1 MGLDLITKP
10 EITSEYGRGGRLFRS
25 VNGHAALGESW
36 QLKTVRPRHTG
47 FCFGVRDALELTSKA
62 LRPGEPTVALGQVVH
77 NARALEEL
85 ELNGLGRTDQLP
97 AAGGP
102 QVVVTAHGAT
112 PQLFDEAQAR
122 GLTVIDTTCPLVQ
135 RVQRHAVELAEANLS
150 VVVVGDAAHA
160 EVKAVVGWAAQLAGS
175 EVVVVASEEEAD
187 ALPWREQRGV
197 VSQSTFPQPRFQQ
210 IVGRL
215 RLRSGSLEI
224 RDTTCPVVNQRQR
237 EAVGGLLD
245 QADVVLVVG
254 GRGSANTTALAATCA
269 QRRPTF
275 HIESAA
281 ELDSSWF
288 QPGQL
293 VGITSG
299 TSTPGWV
306 VDEVEAACRDL

>member
-1 MGLDLITKP
+1 M
-10 EITSEYGRGGRLFRS
+10 FRS
-25 VNGHAALGESW
+25 VNGQAAWGESW

-47 FCFGVRDALELTSKA
+47 FCFGVRDALQLTADA
-62 LRPGEPTVALGQVVH
+62 LRPGEQTVALGQVVH

-85 ELNGLGRTDQLP
+85 ERKGLGRTDQLP
-97 AAGGP
+97 DAGGP
-102 QVVVTAHGAT
+102 QVVITAHGAT
-112 PQLFDEAQAR
+112 PQLFQEALGR
-122 GLTVIDTTCPLVQ
+122 GLAVVDTTCPLVR
-135 RVQRHAVELAEANLS
+135 RVQRHATELAEAGLP
-150 VVVVGDAAHA
+150 VTVVGDAAHA
-160 EVKAVVGWAAQLAGS
+160 EVRAVVGWASERPGS
-175 EVVVVASEEEAD
+175 EVVVVATEAEAD
-187 ALPWREQRGV
+187 QLPWREQRGV

-210 IVGRL
+210 IVSRL
-215 RLRSGSLEI
+215 RLRSGSVEV

-245 QADVVLVVG
+245 EADVVVVVG

-269 QRRPTF
+269 ERRPTF
-275 HIESAA
+275 HVESAA
-281 ELDSSWF
+281 ELDASWF

>member
-1 MGLDLITKP
+1 
-10 EITSEYGRGGRLFRS
+10 LFRS
-25 VNGHAALGESW
+25 VNGQAAWGESW

-47 FCFGVRDALELTSKA
+47 FCFGVRDALQLTADA
-62 LRPGEPTVALGQVVH
+62 LRPGEQTVALGQVVH

-85 ELNGLGRTDQLP
+85 ERKGLGRTDQLP
-97 AAGGP
+97 DAGGP
-102 QVVVTAHGAT
+102 QVVITAHGAT
-112 PQLFDEAQAR
+112 PQLFQEALGR
-122 GLTVIDTTCPLVQ
+122 GLSVVDTTCPLVR
-135 RVQRHAVELAEANLS
+135 RVQRHATELAEAGLP
-150 VVVVGDAAHA
+150 VTVVGDAAHA
-160 EVKAVVGWAAQLAGS
+160 EVRAVVGWASERPGS
-175 EVVVVASEEEAD
+175 EVVVVATEAEAD
-187 ALPWREQRGV
+187 QLPWREQRGV

-210 IVGRL
+210 IVSRL
-215 RLRSGSLEI
+215 RLRSGSVEV

-245 QADVVLVVG
+245 EADVVVVVG

-269 QRRPTF
+269 ERRPTF
-275 HIESAA
+275 HVESAA
-281 ELDSSWF
+281 ELDASWF